1 MTLLFIAN
9 SILLGVGLAMDAFS
23 VSVAHGLTDPDMKK
37 SRALEIAGLFG
48 GFQAL
53 MPLLGYACLNTVV
66 RLFHVMKKLIPWI
79 AFIFLSYIGV
89 MMLVEAF
96 KMGEEGDGNI
106 TGKGSLLVQAVAT
119 SIDAFAAGAAFV
131 KYDVKMALCASL
143 IIAVVTFVI
152 CLCGVL
158 IGKKL
163 GLRFAKYA
171 RAAGGIILILIGI
184 ENLIS

>member
-1 MTLLFIAN
+1 MNLIFLAN

-53 MPLLGYACLNTVV
+53 MPLLGYACLHTVV
-66 RLFHVMKKLIPWI
+66 KLFHAMERLIPWI
-79 AFIFLSYIGV
+79 AFILLAYIGI

-96 KMGEEGDGNI
+96 KKGEEGEKSAP
-106 TGKGSLLVQAVAT
+106 GKGSLLVQAVAT

-131 KYDVKMALCASL
+131 KYDVTMAVCASV
-143 IIAVVTFVI
+143 IIAVVTFII

-171 RAAGGIILILIGI
+171 RAAGGIILILLGI
-184 ENLIS
+184 ENLIA